1 MRLAAFCWASDVALL
16 LQAARETS
24 IHLQVWAISELN
36 DDNLQE
42 CINSL
47 NAAQAILLHP
57 SRQDPLFD
65 RVVERIDR
73 KIPVISFGLDP
84 ALWSFSTV
92 SSKIVST
99 ANAYVLYGGEEN
111 AANMIRYIGRE
122 VLGYDFNYEPPRERL
137 WQGLYHPDS
146 SEAFSTVADYLE
158 WRGRRHEHCVGILFF
173 RTYWSNGDLGIVD
186 SLIRELEKDVDVLPA
201 FCFGM
206 GDRDLGAKSSGEV
219 VEEYFLGRV
228 DGVIN
233 LQSIFHVG
241 GVEQSVQALK
251 RLDLPVFHPL
261 TVYHKSE
268 EEWREDVHG
277 LSSSEVGWTVALP
290 EFEGLIEPILAGV
303 SARDEIA
310 GTEYESHQAVID
322 RIQKVARRVKRWIA
336 LKNKSP
342 SQRKVA
348 IILHNNPCAS
358 AEATVG
364 SGAHLDTLESVA
376 RILASMKEAGYC
388 IENPPKSGKE
398 LISAIMERKAIS
410 EFRWTAVEE
419 IVRQGRCPGH
429 GGERGLPSLVYH
441 FAQGSAKEGMRCMG
455 SSRLERKRMACLL
468 LWSLRARW

>member
-24 IHLQVWAISELN
+24 IHLQAWAISELN
-36 DDNLQE
+36 DENLQV

-57 SRQDPLFD
+57 SRQDPFFD

-84 ALWSFSTV
+84 SMWSFSTV

-99 ANAYVLYGGEEN
+99 ANAYLVYGGEEN

-122 VLGYDFNYEPPRERL
+122 VLGHDYSYEPPRERL

-173 RTYWSNGDLGIVD
+173 RTYWSNGDLCIVD

-233 LQSIFHVG
+233 LQSIFHAG
-241 GVEQSVQALK
+241 SVEQSV
-251 RLDLPVFHPL
+251 P
-261 TVYHKSE
+261 
-268 EEWREDVHG
+268 G
-277 LSSSEVGWTVALP
+277 
-290 EFEGLIEPILAGV
+290 
-303 SARDEIA
+303 
-310 GTEYESHQAVID
+310 
-322 RIQKVARRVKRWIA
+322 
-336 LKNKSP
+336 
-342 SQRKVA
+342 
-348 IILHNNPCAS
+348 
-358 AEATVG
+358 AEATRSAG
-364 SGAHLDTLESVA
+364 FPPPHRLPQERRRVA
-376 RILASMKEAGYC
+376 RGC
-388 IENPPKSGKE
+388 
-398 LISAIMERKAIS
+398 
-410 EFRWTAVEE
+410 
-419 IVRQGRCPGH
+419 
-429 GGERGLPSLVYH
+429 
-441 FAQGSAKEGMRCMG
+441 
-455 SSRLERKRMACLL
+455 
-468 LWSLRARW
+468 ARPFQL